1 MQMHATRQVMRN
13 SERTSFMCPGCGN
26 GIIMSTTLQAMAAQ
40 GIPRER
46 VALISGAGCA
56 GVLGDIFQF
65 DWFHAPHGRALPVA
79 MGLKIVR
86 PELHVLAFMGDG
98 DCASIGGNHLI
109 HAARRNIGV
118 ISVVFNNLNYGR
130 TGGQVAPTTPHGA
143 ISTTS
148 PYGNVERPF
157 DLCALAQ
164 AAGATYVARWTALTY
179 PHLQRSLEKAFLRKG
194 FSFIEVITPC
204 PTNYGR
210 RELRLQ
216 EPVDNLMWI
225 ARNTITRE
233 RAATLPARRLEG
245 KFVVGEFV
253 ENDSVS
259 EFSNELR
266 RLHK

>member
-1 MQMHATRQVMRN
+1 MYAVHKDMRN
-13 SERTSFMCPGCGN
+13 PERPSIMCPGCGN
-26 GIIMSTTLQAMAAQ
+26 SIIMNTTLQAMATL
-40 GIPRER
+40 GITREQ
-46 VALISGAGCA
+46 VVLVTGAGCSSQ
-56 GVLGDIFQF
+56 VGDIFQF
-65 DWFHAPHGRALPVA
+65 DWIHAPHGRVLPVA
-79 MGLKIVR
+79 TGLKIVR

-118 ISVVFNNLNYGR
+118 IAVVFNNLNYGR

-157 DLCALAQ
+157 DLCALAR

-179 PHLQRSLEKAFLRKG
+179 GHLQRSLEKAFVRKG
-194 FSFIEVITPC
+194 FSFIEVIIPC

-210 RELRLQ
+210 RELRTND
-216 EPVDNLMWI
+216 PADNLLWI

-233 RAATLPARRLEG
+233 RADTLPARRWQG
-245 KFVVGEFV
+245 RFVVGEFA
-253 ENDSVS
+253 EDDSVP
-259 EFSNELR
+259 EFSQELI
-266 RLHK
+266 RLHG